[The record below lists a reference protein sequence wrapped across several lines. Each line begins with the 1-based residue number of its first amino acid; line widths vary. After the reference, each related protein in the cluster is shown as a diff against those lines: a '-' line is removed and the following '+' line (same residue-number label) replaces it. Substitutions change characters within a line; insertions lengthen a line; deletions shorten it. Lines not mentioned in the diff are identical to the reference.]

1 MKKEPV
7 MLKGNKAGIR
17 IVLDDKLSFEELLTE
32 VEQKFQSNAD
42 FLGDNRVVIA
52 FDGREL
58 SEQEEAV
65 LLHAIQEHSRL
76 QIACVI
82 DEDKEREAI
91 FEHSLQEK
99 LMAINSN
106 SGQFFKGNLRSGQV
120 MEFETSIVILGDVN
134 VGAQVV
140 STGNV
145 IVLGKLYGTVYAG
158 AAGKEDAFV
167 VATTMNPTQ
176 IRISDAI
183 ARASDEKGIPSKVP
197 QIAYLRNGAIYMDDL
212 SGYSL
217 TSANV

>member
-1 MKKEPV
+1 
-7 MLKGNKAGIR
+7 
-17 IVLDDKLSFEELLTE
+17 
-32 VEQKFQSNAD
+32 
-42 FLGDNRVVIA
+42 
-52 FDGREL
+52 
-58 SEQEEAV
+58 
-65 LLHAIQEHSRL
+65 
-76 QIACVI
+76 
-82 DEDKEREAI
+82 
-91 FEHSLQEK
+91 
-99 LMAINSN
+99 MAINSN

-167 VATTMNPTQ
+167 VATKMNPTQ

-212 SGYSL
+212 TGNSL